1 MEKIETFYEEYED
14 MFEEYLEDI
23 RRNLRNNNEEYIKLQ
38 NEFHKILDKN
48 ENLVWILE
56 GQTEN
61 RNLSNK
67 ECIALAKLV
76 QIYYDMQSIEEKEIF
91 FLGCK
96 EAYFLFKKIGVLKW
110 VLSRFLEYASNVF
123 VLTPQIPLI
132 MGQVPNPDLKQN

>member
-1 MEKIETFYEEYED
+1 MEKIENFYEEYEY

-56 GQTEN
+56 GDIKD
-61 RNLSNK
+61 RNLSND
-67 ECIALAKLV
+67 ECFALSKLV

-91 FLGCK
+91 FLGGK
-96 EAYFLFKKIGVLKW
+96 EVYFLFKKMEVLK
-110 VLSRFLEYASNVF
+110 
-123 VLTPQIPLI
+123 
-132 MGQVPNPDLKQN
+132 

>member
-1 MEKIETFYEEYED
+1 MEKIETFYKEYED

-56 GQTEN
+56 GDIKG
-61 RNLSNK
+61 RNLSND
-67 ECIALAKLV
+67 ECFALSKLV

-91 FLGCK
+91 FLGGK
-96 EAYFLFKKIGVLKW
+96 EVYFFFKKMEVLK
-110 VLSRFLEYASNVF
+110 
-123 VLTPQIPLI
+123 
-132 MGQVPNPDLKQN
+132 

>member
-23 RRNLRNNNEEYIKLQ
+23 RRTLRNNNEEYIKLQ

-56 GQTEN
+56 GDIKD
-61 RNLSNK
+61 RNLSND
-67 ECIALAKLV
+67 ECFALSKLV

-91 FLGCK
+91 FLGSK
-96 EAYFLFKKIGVLKW
+96 EAYFFFKKIGILK
-110 VLSRFLEYASNVF
+110 
-123 VLTPQIPLI
+123 
-132 MGQVPNPDLKQN
+132 

>member
-23 RRNLRNNNEEYIKLQ
+23 RRNLRNTNKEYIKLQ
-38 NEFHKILDKN
+38 KKFHKFMDEN
-48 ENLVWILE
+48 ENLVWVLE
-56 GQTEN
+56 GDIKD
-61 RNLSNK
+61 RNLSNE
-67 ECIALAKLV
+67 ECFALSKLV
-76 QIYYDMQSIEEKEIF
+76 EIYTDMQSIEEKEIF

-123 VLTPQIPLI
+123 VLTHANTHKNGTSPKP
-132 MGQVPNPDLKQN
+132 K